1 MRADNKLTITIS
13 KQEQEIITDM
23 IEMLDN
29 SSMALSNADYVSIMR
44 EIAEG
49 GNCVETIS
57 GNEIEIEVCIDEY

>member
-44 EIAEG
+44 EIAED
-49 GNCVETIS
+49 GNCVETTS
-57 GNEIEIEVCIDEY
+57 GNEIEIEVCVDEY